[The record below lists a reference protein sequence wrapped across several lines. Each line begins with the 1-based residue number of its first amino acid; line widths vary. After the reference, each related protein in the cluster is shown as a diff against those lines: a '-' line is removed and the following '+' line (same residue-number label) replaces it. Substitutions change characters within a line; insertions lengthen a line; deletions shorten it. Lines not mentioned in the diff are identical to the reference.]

1 MILKSDLI
9 GQLASP
15 HPLAFGPGELTEMAA
30 KAKDAYRQLRTE
42 IGDPNME
49 YDLIIQPG
57 HFGRTKGATGGEGKY
72 VTEQQITA
80 KIVEGLASILRQ
92 RGLNVAVIPA
102 DGFETPL
109 KSKIFLSLHTDASN
123 FPCSVGPSLGYSAEA
138 DALGMHGIAA
148 ALAITLGIDPKKFM
162 SDNYTANLKGYYA
175 FRSMNT
181 KQFKGLLEMSELTC
195 PSQEENLLSRSDLLE
210 NNLALAIY
218 FASQPAKR

>member
-1 MILKSDLI
+1 MLKAALLGLSLAIWPCVAVAGPDTQDDSGPSQKGATNQEIERILKSDLI

-42 IGDPNME
+42 IGDPNVE

-57 HFGRTKGATGGEGKY
+57 HFGRTTGATGGEGKY

-80 KIVEGLASILRQ
+80 KIVEGLASNLRK

-102 DGFETPL
+102 DGFKTPL

-123 FPCSVGPSLGYSAEA
+123 FPCSVGPSLGYSAEG

-148 ALAITLGIDPKKFM
+148 ALAITLGIDPEKFM
-162 SDNYTANLKGYYA
+162 RDNYTANLKGYYA
-175 FRSMNT
+175 FS
-181 KQFKGLLEMSELTC
+181 L
-195 PSQEENLLSRSDLLE
+195 
-210 NNLALAIY
+210 
-218 FASQPAKR
+218 